1 MNPLI
6 ISAAITGSVRPGT
19 RGANHP
25 VRFDHVV
32 QEALAAWR
40 AGASILHL
48 HARLP
53 DGMPT
58 GELSAS
64 RSLVQQLREAG
75 CDAVISLSAGD
86 NGATASHA
94 QRIAVPSAGSELVT
108 LSAGS
113 FNIGQRL
120 YDNAP
125 DFLRQL
131 AGAMKERG
139 TRAEIEVIDTGH
151 LHGIE
156 ELVSQRLLQPPY
168 LFNLVFGIPGGFPC
182 EPELL
187 PVMLRRL
194 PQPNQ
199 WMVSCQTDDAEVA
212 RRFAFA
218 AFAAGGH
225 VRTGMED
232 CSWLRPGE
240 PARSNA
246 DQVELWVKTATL
258 WGRAVASPRQARELL
273 GLAGPLGFA
282 SAGGEH

>member
-1 MNPLI
+1 MAPFI

-19 RGANHP
+19 RGVQHP
-25 VRFDHVV
+25 VRFDHVL
-32 QEALAAWR
+32 QESLAAWR

-48 HARLP
+48 HSRLP

-64 RSLVQQLREAG
+64 RALVQALREAG
-75 CDAVISLSAGD
+75 CDAIISLSAGD
-86 NGATASHA
+86 NGATASHM

-113 FNIGQRL
+113 FNIGRRL
-120 YDNAP
+120 YDNSP

-131 AGAMKERG
+131 AGAMKEHG

-151 LHGIE
+151 LHGIK
-156 ELVSQRLLQPPY
+156 ELVDQGLLQPPY

-194 PQPNQ
+194 PHPHQ

-212 RRFAFA
+212 RRFSFA

-246 DQVELWVKTATL
+246 DQVELWVKTAAL
-258 WGRAVASPRQARELL
+258 WGRPVASPRQARELL
-273 GLAGPLGFA
+273 GLDDRHGSASVAG
-282 SAGGEH
+282 ER